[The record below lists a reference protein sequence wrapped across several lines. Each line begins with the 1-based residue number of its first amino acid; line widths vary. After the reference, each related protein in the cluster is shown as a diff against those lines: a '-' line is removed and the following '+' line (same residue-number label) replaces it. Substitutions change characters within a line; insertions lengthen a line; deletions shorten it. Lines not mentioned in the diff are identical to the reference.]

1 MPSAPGAPREADAK
15 AADVSDS
22 PVDDSK
28 DEGFQSLCRVCRAQN
43 VEYTSDLVVVAR
55 PRMPKLLL
63 ARRSAKA
70 RNRSPEHLHLDR
82 RQLGRC
88 PVLEEEARLR
98 LLNYQNNAISRIE
111 HLDNLPNLT
120 FLDLYDNKIQVMENL
135 EKCKNLRV
143 LMLGKNQIQ
152 RIENLK
158 TLEKLDVLDLHSNR
172 IKEIQNVSHLTHLR
186 VLNLAGNFLPNIFN
200 LDGLVSLTE
209 LNIRRNSISTTAG
222 VDQVPQLQRLFASHN
237 NIVLHEDLRF
247 LSAATNLRELT
258 LDGNPISDKT
268 KAYHVHVLTLCP
280 NLETLDNVKVE
291 ARRCI
296 RAKPEFMEPLEAPA
310 QRSAEI
316 QASSSSAPDQP
327 EQSGEDSEPEP
338 SEPPVCIRSFV
349 ISPSPSAALNVAVA
363 TEEAVDVRGE
373 QANTF
378 NAADLPLAETSPP
391 PRPKG
396 SARGRD
402 ALPARALHGLPKRPT
417 TATARPSQAQPA
429 LADSLA
435 ISSIRSGTNLLQRPA
450 LPASSQPLPKEQKAG
465 SMTSE
470 EVLQAIRLQWELVLQ
485 GKVAMTRHGY
495 VRREHAAELSIF
507 GRGLDA
513 LDKIEYQSVV
523 TSIHF
528 HYILIETLAGEIAR
542 LLKFKVLNSITFVQ
556 NQIQD
561 PRALEPFRRMPR
573 LTSIVIKENPVC
585 SGRATL
591 RVGII
596 RWLPHLRKI
605 NDQDVT
611 DLERADACN
620 LQAALPVLSSPDTDS
635 PEDLSAV
642 VEGLISHACTVDERI
657 SAVHEH
663 FGEIVR
669 DAIREVWYDLAE
681 TSGAVPAMP
690 LPSTGFTID
699 E

>member
-1 MPSAPGAPREADAK
+1 MPAPSAREADAK
-15 AADVSDS
+15 AADLSDS
-22 PVDDSK
+22 PRDDSK

-43 VEYTSDLVVVAR
+43 VEYTSDLVIVAR

-258 LDGNPISDKT
+258 LDGNPISDKN
-268 KAYHVHVLTLCP
+268 KAYHVHIVTLCP
-280 NLETLDNVKVE
+280 NLEVLDNVKVE
-291 ARRCI
+291 ARKCI
-296 RAKPEFMEPLEAPA
+296 RAKPEFMEALEVPS
-310 QRSAEI
+310 QRSDAEI
-316 QASSSSAPDQP
+316 QASSSSVPDQP
-327 EQSGEDSEPEP
+327 EQSGEDSEPT
-338 SEPPVCIRSFV
+338 EPPVCIRSFV
-349 ISPSPSAALNVAVA
+349 ISPSPSAALNVAPA
-363 TEEAVDVRGE
+363 TEEAVDARGE
-373 QANTF
+373 HTNTS
-378 NAADLPLAETSPP
+378 NAADVPLAESSPP
-391 PRPKG
+391 PKPKG

-402 ALPARALHGLPKRPT
+402 GLPARALHGLPKRPT
-417 TATARPSQAQPA
+417 TATARPSQAQPG
-429 LADSLA
+429 LTDSLA
-435 ISSIRSGTNLLQRPA
+435 ISSIRSGTNLQRPS
-450 LPASSQPLPKEQKAG
+450 LPVSTQPMPMPKEQKTG

-513 LDKIEYQSVV
+513 LDKIDYQSVV

-556 NQIQD
+556 NQILD

-573 LTSIVIKENPVC
+573 LTSITIKENPVC

-620 LQAALPVLSSPDTDS
+620 LQAALPVLSSPDTTDS
-635 PEDLSAV
+635 PEDLSAM

-681 TSGAVPAMP
+681 SSGTVPAMP